1 MRSFKTAPFKTKDKI
16 MMKFTTIFFRKNKT
30 KQTKTAIHDN
40 NKKLNTTMNSNC
52 SFKEN
57 ISGEFYKTL
66 PQVFGNI

>member
-1 MRSFKTAPFKTKDKI
+1 

-57 ISGEFYKTL
+57 ISGEFYKTAS
-66 PQVFGNI
+66 PSF

>member
-1 MRSFKTAPFKTKDKI
+1 MKLTQHFSFE
-16 MMKFTTIFFRKNKT
+16 KT

-40 NKKLNTTMNSNC
+40 NKKLNTTTMNSNC

-66 PQVFGNI
+66 PQVFGNIYLIALDNPMR

>member
-1 MRSFKTAPFKTKDKI
+1 
-16 MMKFTTIFFRKNKT
+16 MMKLTQQFSFEKT

-57 ISGEFYKTL
+57 ISGDFFRTL
-66 PQVFGNI
+66 SQVFGNIYLLGIDNPTR

>member
-1 MRSFKTAPFKTKDKI
+1 
-16 MMKFTTIFFRKNKT
+16 MMKLTQHFSFEKT

-57 ISGEFYKTL
+57 ISGDFYKTL
-66 PQVFGNI
+66 SQVFGNVYLLSLDNTTR

>member
-1 MRSFKTAPFKTKDKI
+1 
-16 MMKFTTIFFRKNKT
+16 MMKLITIFFWKNKT

-66 PQVFGNI
+66 PQVFGNIYLIALDNPTR